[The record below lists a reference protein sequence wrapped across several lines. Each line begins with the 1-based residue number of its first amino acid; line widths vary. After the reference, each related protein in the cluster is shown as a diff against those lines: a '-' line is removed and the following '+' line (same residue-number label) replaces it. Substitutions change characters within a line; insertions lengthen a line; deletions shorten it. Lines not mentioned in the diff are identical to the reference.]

1 MIMKRNLTNDKMA
14 LYLELEY
21 IYTLERYKRLFD
33 LINDSSLLFH
43 IEQSSHRIEFGHIGQ
58 MS

>member
-1 MIMKRNLTNDKMA
+1 MIRWA